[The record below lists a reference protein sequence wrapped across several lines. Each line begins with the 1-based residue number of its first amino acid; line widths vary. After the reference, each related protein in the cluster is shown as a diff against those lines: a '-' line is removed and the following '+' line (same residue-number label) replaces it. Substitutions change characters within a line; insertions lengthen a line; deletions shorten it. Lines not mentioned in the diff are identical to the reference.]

1 TVSRTVFVCP
11 SAMGKGIL
19 VSPTFDGNLILGT
32 TSEDVDDKE
41 NRQTTREGLQKVL
54 EGARRSVPCVRAAA
68 ITSFTGLRAVG
79 STGDFIIRKSADNFL
94 TFAGIESPGLSS
106 APALAEYA
114 EQTLLADGAVS
125 KIKNGYKTE
134 RRPAKFMSE
143 LSFDEKNEYI
153 KKDPAY
159 GRIVCRCEEVTEG
172 EIRDALENNPPAKTV
187 DAVKRRV
194 RAGMGRCQGGFCSP
208 VVIGMIAKSLNI
220 PYGQVTKCGEGS
232 FITTGR
238 TKGDQ

>member
-1 TVSRTVFVCP
+1 
-11 SAMGKGIL
+11 
-19 VSPTFDGNLILGT
+19 
-32 TSEDVDDKE
+32 
-41 NRQTTREGLQKVL
+41 
-54 EGARRSVPCVRAAA
+54 
-68 ITSFTGLRAVG
+68 
-79 STGDFIIRKSADNFL
+79 
-94 TFAGIESPGLSS
+94 
-106 APALAEYA
+106 
-114 EQTLLADGAVS
+114 
-125 KIKNGYKTE
+125 
-134 RRPAKFMSE
+134 MSE

-153 KKDPAY
+153 KEDPAY

-220 PYGQVTKCGEGS
+220 PYAQVTKCGEGS